1 MTASLSL
8 PPTPSTDG
16 HEQLRLATFEVG
28 GDLLAI
34 DIMRIREIARPLPIT
49 PVPRSPHGMVG
60 VIDLRGQVLPL
71 FDLRVRFE
79 LPPRTGAEETSV
91 RHLVVKLDGQVLAI
105 VVDRMRDVVTV
116 ERSALR
122 LGRGILVGE
131 AADVFVGVAAL
142 GDRLALLLNLRR
154 VILKQDRIAIAG
166 LMVAPGLDTTTVKG
180 KP

>member
-1 MTASLSL
+1 M
-8 PPTPSTDG
+8 PPAPTVDG

-79 LPPRTGAEETSV
+79 LPPRTEADDASV
-91 RHLVVKLDGQVLAI
+91 RHLVVRLDGQVLAI

-116 ERSALR
+116 ERSAVR
-122 LGRGILVGE
+122 VGRGILVGE

-154 VILKQDRIAIAG
+154 VILRQDRIAIAE
-166 LMVAPGLDTTTVKG
+166 LMVAPGLDTMTG
-180 KP
+180 RGRP